1 MRFSH
6 KTYANPQLWGWTSW
20 HAVDTDTKTDSYSDH
35 WVVYLHI
42 YTVCCCF
49 LQISNEIIRL
59 CCRDISLDR
68 IFQGYVI
75 SSKQILNDCIQ
86 CCLAWKELYLHTSQL
101 HHKYCPS
108 IIISVSLSLSLSLSL
123 SEFCS
128 VPYSTGT
135 HHLELHCDCT
145 VLQQHPSTLQAIT
158 QRVTTVSS
166 DIWSAVSF
174 QIQLSFFSDFSQLTL
189 CWVLYCFVSASP
201 LLLPLL
207 PAPLLVQVLLL
218 TKPVIITVADIFAT
232 ATAVTTSTL
241 I

>member
-42 YTVCCCF
+42 YTVCFCF

-108 IIISVSLSLSLSLSL
+108 IIISVSLSLWVLLCFL
-123 SEFCS
+123 QHRNT
-128 VPYSTGT
+128 PLRTA
-135 HHLELHCDCT
+135 LWLHCIT
-145 VLQQHPSTLQAIT
+145 AAPIHFTRHNSESYYGQQCYHFYQHH
-158 QRVTTVSS
+158 
-166 DIWSAVSF
+166 
-174 QIQLSFFSDFSQLTL
+174 
-189 CWVLYCFVSASP
+189 Y
-201 LLLPLL
+201 
-207 PAPLLVQVLLL
+207 
-218 TKPVIITVADIFAT
+218 
-232 ATAVTTSTL
+232 
-241 I
+241 